1 MHALAH
7 AFCFACRHYM
17 LDAVAV
23 GVVMEFSR
31 GLCSAA
37 ALAVLVAAAW
47 VGPAEAAAPS
57 KVNAAFPKGAYAE
70 LNALPDWGGVWVL
83 ARPQAGAAQPPR
95 ERPVF
100 KGEYLKRYEAWA
112 QEVKDNNGVVRRE
125 TSNCMPPGMP
135 NMLATGQYPIEFLFT
150 PGRVTTHH
158 EAWMQ
163 WRSIYTDGR
172 GHPADLEPGIF
183 GHSIG
188 RWEGNTLVVDTVG
201 IKTITELGPGMKHSS
216 KLRITERIA
225 QDAKDPDILR
235 IEVTMEDAEA
245 LAQPYRLTH
254 TFKRQRDWS
263 LMEFICAEND
273 RNPVSD
279 QGLTTFK

>member
-1 MHALAH
+1 M
-7 AFCFACRHYM
+7 
-17 LDAVAV
+17 
-23 GVVMEFSR
+23 
-31 GLCSAA
+31 AA
-37 ALAVLVAAAW
+37 WALAVATAGLASAVLAAT
-47 VGPAEAAAPS
+47 PAG
-57 KVNAAFPKGAYAE
+57 KLNVAFPKGAYAE

-83 ARPQAGAAQPPR
+83 ARPQAGAGQPPR

-135 NMLATGQYPIEFLFT
+135 NMLATAQYPIEFLFT

-183 GHSIG
+183 GHSVG
-188 RWEGNTLVVDTVG
+188 RWRAT
-201 IKTITELGPGMKHSS
+201 PW
-216 KLRITERIA
+216 
-225 QDAKDPDILR
+225 
-235 IEVTMEDAEA
+235 
-245 LAQPYRLTH
+245 
-254 TFKRQRDWS
+254 WS
-263 LMEFICAEND
+263 TPSAS
-273 RNPVSD
+273 RPSPSWVRA
-279 QGLTTFK
+279 